1 VLSLFIK
8 KKVKGEQSKGF
19 QNYYGGWEWGGSLVN
34 DGLLVVFVL
43 KSRAGGGE
51 VSGGGTHYM

>member
-19 QNYYGGWEWGGSLVN
+19 QDFNGGWEWGGLLVDN
-34 DGLLVVFVL
+34 KSFVVFVL
-43 KSRAGGGE
+43 KSRSGGGE